1 MRRLAAVLVLA
12 LALGALAGCG
22 RKGRLQPPPPESA
35 LAPPVVAALAEA
47 PA

>member
-22 RKGRLQPPPPESA
+22 RKGKLQPPPESA
-35 LAPPVVAALAEA
+35 LAPPAVAAPTDA